1 MPWSPW
7 SVYNRAPSERPV
19 GTSGHSILTGRG
31 AVGEAVIRRARDAG
45 VPYVI
50 LEPDRSTALT
60 LHDDG
65 YPVMV
70 GDLDSPDAY
79 RRARVEKA
87 ALVAPTRTDLTNTN
101 NAFTVRGVSEHG
113 PKIGRAARRGREGQ
127 AG

>member
-1 MPWSPW
+1 MPWMQW
-7 SVYNRAPSERPV
+7 REYNRAPSELPE
-19 GTSGHSILTGRG
+19 GTSGHIILTGRG
-31 AVGEAVIRRARDAG
+31 AVADAVIRRARDAG

-65 YPVMV
+65 YHVMV

-87 ALVAPTRTDLTNTN
+87 ALVATTRPDIDRKRPRLN
-101 NAFTVRGVSEHG
+101 SSH
-113 PKIGRAARRGREGQ
+113 
-127 AG
+127 